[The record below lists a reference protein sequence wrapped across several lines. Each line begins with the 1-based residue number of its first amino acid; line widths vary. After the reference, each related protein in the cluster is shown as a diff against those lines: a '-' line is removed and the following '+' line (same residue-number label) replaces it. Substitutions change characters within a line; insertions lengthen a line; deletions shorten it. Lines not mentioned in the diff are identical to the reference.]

1 MNEYESHQE
10 KNTVANEAWVA
21 YNAHLA
27 DIGKMSVLGSALMDE
42 LLHQSDEI
50 KLLII
55 NKLSESMII
64 NKLSES
70 MIRQKDAE
78 KTENAA
84 EASKRKEIE
93 AKLDELHV
101 TGSLRRLFGAAP
113 FIDESDDWKK
123 EKETYLMSKY
133 GI

>member
-1 MNEYESHQE
+1 MNEYESHRE

-21 YNAHLA
+21 YNARLTDA
-27 DIGKMSVLGSALMDE
+27 GKMSVLGSALMDE

-55 NKLSESMII
+55 NKLSESMI
-64 NKLSES
+64 
-70 MIRQKDAE
+70 RQKDAE
-78 KTENAA
+78 KTESDAKS
-84 EASKRKEIE
+84 SKRKEIE

-123 EKETYLMSKY
+123 EKETYLTSKY

>member
-21 YNAHLA
+21 Y
-27 DIGKMSVLGSALMDE
+27 GKMSVLGSALMDE

-55 NKLSESMII
+55 NKLSESMI
-64 NKLSES
+64 
-70 MIRQKDAE
+70 RQKDAK

-113 FIDESDDWKK
+113 FHR
-123 EKETYLMSKY
+123 
-133 GI
+133 

>member
-55 NKLSESMII
+55 NKLSESMI
-64 NKLSES
+64 
-70 MIRQKDAE
+70 RQKDAK

-113 FIDESDDWKK
+113 FIDESNDWKK
-123 EKETYLMSKY
+123 EKETYLTSKY

>member
-10 KNTVANEAWVA
+10 KNMAANEAWVA

-50 KLLII
+50 KLL
-55 NKLSESMII
+55 II

>member
-27 DIGKMSVLGSALMDE
+27 DIGKVSVLGSALMDE

-50 KLLII
+50 KLL
-55 NKLSESMII
+55 II

>member
-1 MNEYESHQE
+1 MNEYKSHQE
-10 KNTVANEAWVA
+10 KNTVANETWVA
-21 YNAHLA
+21 YNARLTDA
-27 DIGKMSVLGSALMDE
+27 GKMSVLGSALMDE

-50 KLLII
+50 KLL
-55 NKLSESMII
+55 II